1 MRKNRSNNGIVGK
14 NVLSDSFSGSI
25 SASKN
30 NLAASLVQNTAS
42 TWIRPT
48 NGNGKDGTATVTLT
62 NGNLASVVVTAVGSG
77 YTSDPTVVFTNGGGG
92 TGAAAGVTRTSNT
105 ITAVN
110 LWHTVTDVMVTDGGS
125 GYSSAPVVTFS
136 APSAGGTTAT
146 GTATVT
152 NGRVVSIAIVLAGSR
167 YLTQP
172 TITLSNTNGTGTCT
186 GSISGTTLTV
196 SAAGTAVLAVGQILT
211 GTNVA
216 GDTTITALGTGTGGA
231 GTYTVN
237 ISQTVASTTITPRG
251 MIAVAVPNIIC
262 GTGYTSAP
270 TISFTGGAGSG
281 ATATATISAE
291 VALAVNAGGSG
302 YTSAPTVFIEGTV
315 GTTTSAVAT
324 VSGGAITGF
333 TVTTGN
339 ARFSVPPTVTIGG
352 WIPLPAISECVF
364 TGSITTTTLTVTEVT
379 SGTLAVGQIV
389 TLPTSGS
396 DTGVI
401 TTGTRIT
408 ALGTGTGGT
417 GTYTVSA
424 SQTITSR
431 AMSST
436 EQKLVFALAV
446 YNANRNPVAMTC
458 TGAVTIDWGDG
469 TTSDIATGVQAN
481 HNYTTATYAAITAQ
495 NDYNGYKTVLV
506 TVTPQSGVNVT
517 TFTFSVW
524 TDGTTPE
531 SAGGGYVINALDIKA
546 AFPASSSFAVSSF
559 FGVSLEQFEWVGPN
573 VWTNTQSMFSGILKL
588 KRIISVYTNLVSTG
602 INMFASCRDLEQ
614 VPLLNTSN
622 MTSFYGFFQNCYSL
636 QTIPPINTAKST
648 DFTSMFSGCLSLKSV
663 PLFNTAKGTLF
674 TTMFN
679 NCNSLTKIPLLN
691 SANATTFT
699 TMFGGCYSLTS
710 VPLFNTA
717 NVTTMQSMFSGC
729 YSLTSVP
736 LFNTA
741 KVTNMSSMFSNCFS
755 LKSVPL
761 FNTAKVT
768 DMSNMFSTCG
778 SLTVVP
784 KFDLLSATSVQGMF
798 SSCIALTSVPLF
810 NTANV
815 TSIGSMFQGCTGL
828 KSVPL
833 FNTAKVTDMGS
844 MFSSC
849 VSLMSVP
856 LFNTSKVLNFS
867 NMFNGCSTMRSMPQ
881 FVLQPVIGTLNASAY
896 SNTFRDC
903 SGVAIIP
910 AFNIASRG
918 NTTIYTSMFASLGA
932 LHSFLATGIDQNI
945 SIGGVR
951 LGIDELNT
959 VYTNLATVV
968 GKTITVSGH
977 WGAIKATV
985 TGSIATTTL
994 TVTAIASGSLYDN
1007 QPISGTGVTVGTL
1020 ISNQLTGT
1028 NTAAATPTSTGSA
1041 SGQAIL
1047 AVSAPTS
1054 IIIGHLVSGTGVPN
1068 GTYVTHISG
1077 SNVTLSANLTATS
1090 TGTYS
1095 FRARGKAGTYTVSA
1109 SQTVA
1114 STTIT
1119 ATPPYSKVATD
1130 KGWTVTA

>member
-77 YTSDPTVVFTNGGGG
+77 YTSDPTVVFTGGGG

-136 APSAGGTTAT
+136 APSSGGTTAT
-146 GTATVT
+146 GTATVVG
-152 NGRVVSIAIVLAGSR
+152 GRVVSIAIVLAGSR
-167 YLTQP
+167 YLTKP

-186 GSISGTTLTV
+186 GSISETTLTV

-216 GDTTITALGTGTGGA
+216 GGTTITALGTGTGGA

-270 TISFTGGAGSG
+270 TISFTGGGLPTLTA
-281 ATATATISAE
+281 AATATISAE

-302 YTSAPTVFIEGTV
+302 YTSAPTVFINGTV

-324 VSGGAITGF
+324 VSGGAITAF

-517 TFTFSVW
+517 TFAFSVW

-531 SAGGGYVINALDIKA
+531 SASGGYVINALDIKA

-573 VWTNTQSMFSGILKL
+573 VWTNTQSMFSGIAHL
-588 KRIISVYTNLVSTG
+588 KRIISVYTNLVSNG

-636 QTIPPINTAKST
+636 QIIPPINTAKST

-663 PLFNTAKGTLF
+663 PLFNTANATTF

-699 TMFGGCYSLTS
+699 SMFSGCYSLTS

-717 NVTTMQSMFSGC
+717 NVTTMQSMFNGC

-741 KVTNMSSMFSNCFS
+741 KVTNMSSMFQS
-755 LKSVPL
+755 
-761 FNTAKVT
+761 
-768 DMSNMFSTCG
+768 
-778 SLTVVP
+778 
-784 KFDLLSATSVQGMF
+784 
-798 SSCIALTSVPLF
+798 
-810 NTANV
+810 
-815 TSIGSMFQGCTGL
+815 CTGL

-833 FNTAKVTDMGS
+833 FNTAKVTDMAS

-910 AFNIASRG
+910 AFNIASGG

-1095 FRARGKAGTYTVSA
+1095 FRARGKAGTYTVSV

-1114 STTIT
+1114 STTIK